1 MFVWFLK
8 HWFLTDSIM
17 IHVRQ
22 KENGTKRISES
33 LLSGHWFSFW
43 ENLGIKQGICRLLL
57 RSDTYDLNQIFSL
70 PFFLISTHGLW
81 FYEGHKV
88 CLFFLKWCIY
98 LIMIPCGTG
107 IGPDFTES
115 SFHGFQSLFTHLHL
129 QILFLNT

>member
-1 MFVWFLK
+1 MTIEWCIIKPEKMVKVIQASESTTKWQIKILNVKTVFCLFGWFLK

-57 RSDTYDLNQIFSL
+57 RSDIYDLNQIFSL

-88 CLFFLKWCIY
+88 CLFF
-98 LIMIPCGTG
+98 
-107 IGPDFTES
+107 
-115 SFHGFQSLFTHLHL
+115 
-129 QILFLNT
+129 